1 MQKAPLARMKET
13 FGDKEKL
20 VEAIVGMIEL
30 GEETKD
36 QAKVRLLSASNA
48 KLLRLHAVA
57 KEVKDK
63 FGTKDK
69 LLEAVVAQLGRA
81 KDKDYRQAL
90 TRHTTARL
98 LDLYRAAG
106 RSAKRTAKTA
116 AATAKATTK
125 KAATTVKK
133 VASVAAKKP
142 AGKKAK

>member
-30 GEETKD
+30 GEETKE
-36 QAKVRLLSASNA
+36 QAKARLLSTSNG

-81 KDKDYRQAL
+81 KDKDYRQSLA
-90 TRHTTARL
+90 RHTTARL
-98 LDLYRAAG
+98 LDLYRSAG
-106 RSAKRTAKTA
+106 RSAKRTAKVA
-116 AATAKATTK
+116 SASAKATTK

-133 VASVAAKKP
+133 VAAAAKKP
-142 AGKKAK
+142 AAKKAK